1 MHAFGPLVLGTLAR
15 TWRLTI
21 LGSEHL
27 ESSSS
32 KSNGHFMALWHG
44 RMLLGLAHHGSR
56 DWWVLVSES
65 QDGAITRA
73 LLLRFGYRVIR
84 GSSSR
89 GGARALREM
98 LGVLDQG
105 AVLIITPDGP
115 RGPRHSIG
123 QGLAWMA
130 RATGYPIVPV
140 GFACDRAWRM
150 RSWDRF
156 TIPKPWARVVMVY
169 GDPIHVPRSEDK
181 AGLAAA
187 TDSVREAILA
197 TEERGFAH
205 LGRGRDW

>member
-1 MHAFGPLVLGTLAR
+1 
-15 TWRLTI
+15 
-21 LGSEHL
+21 
-27 ESSSS
+27 
-32 KSNGHFMALWHG
+32 MALWHG

-56 DWWVLVSES
+56 DWFALVSHS
-65 QDGAITRA
+65 QDGDLTQT
-73 LLLRFGYRVIR
+73 LLERFGYRVIR

-98 LGVLDQG
+98 LTVLDDG
-105 AVLIITPDGP
+105 AVLVITPDGP
-115 RGPRHSIG
+115 RGPRHSIS

-130 RATGYPIVPV
+130 RTTGYPIVPV

-169 GDPIHVPRSEDK
+169 GEPIRVERSDDK

-187 TDSVREAILA
+187 NDSVRDALLSA
-197 TEERGFAH
+197 EERGFEH
-205 LGRGRDW
+205 LRVGRDW